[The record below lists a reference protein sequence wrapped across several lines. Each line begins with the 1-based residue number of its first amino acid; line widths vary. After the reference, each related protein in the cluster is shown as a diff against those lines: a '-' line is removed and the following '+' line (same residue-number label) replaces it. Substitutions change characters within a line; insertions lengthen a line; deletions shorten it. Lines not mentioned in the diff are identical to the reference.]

1 MKEEGYADGF
11 EVTIITGDQTPN
23 PELAQTVQAA
33 VAKIGIKL
41 NVTVLVSAQL
51 WPKYR
56 AQEHELIMAR
66 WGPDYNDPHTN
77 AQPFAD
83 YTAKQLSWR
92 NVYYND
98 ETAALID
105 QAGSEMDQAKRIAL
119 YHKANEIIQTDG
131 PYAFLFQP
139 LYQYG
144 VRNNVKGFLPP
155 PTFDLWKLYVISKG

>member
-1 MKEEGYADGF
+1 M
-11 EVTIITGDQTPN
+11 
-23 PELAQTVQAA
+23 
-33 VAKIGIKL
+33 
-41 NVTVLVSAQL
+41 
-51 WPKYR
+51 
-56 AQEHELIMAR
+56 IMAR

-98 ETAALID
+98 ETAGLIN
-105 QAGSEMDQAKRIAL
+105 QAGSEMDQAKRIGL